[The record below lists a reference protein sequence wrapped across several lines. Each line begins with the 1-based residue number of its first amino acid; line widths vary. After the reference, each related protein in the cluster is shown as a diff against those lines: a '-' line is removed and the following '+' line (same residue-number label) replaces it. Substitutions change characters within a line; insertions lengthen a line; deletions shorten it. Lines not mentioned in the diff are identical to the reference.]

1 MDKYDRLMQEIV
13 AYLQGTWLAKA
24 PDNNYRFHDRGPIS
38 GSSEAEI
45 EEAEQHVGKKLPA
58 ALKAWYRVAG
68 KVPPYLNDHDA
79 DYSLDDLLRTQE
91 TVVDMMEE
99 ATYDWRPKKEYL
111 PFSHRLGEQFMFVDV
126 TGKDANDPPVFLY
139 WEGTEEQV
147 AVSLTC
153 YIRELWLGWL
163 DFNPQHQ
170 ENLREIWRRTKTRDE
185 ELLRIQL
192 VRALRSDAY
201 QFRKQLIEKIHQE
214 DLAHDEIT
222 GPRQFQE
229 RWLEAFSKSE
239 VWQKMQSEGLR
250 MPYGWITPPA

>member
-68 KVPPYLNDHDA
+68 KVPPYFYDYDMDLSIKDFLNA
-79 DYSLDDLLRTQE
+79 QETAVELTQE
-91 TVVDMMEE
+91 
-99 ATYDWRPKKEYL
+99 EYAEWQLTDNIL
-111 PFSHRLGEQFMFVDV
+111 PFSQRIGEQFLFVD
-126 TGKDANDPPVFLY
+126 TALGEAEDPPVFHCM
-139 WEGTEEQV
+139 EGEHPTPVTV
-147 AVSLTC
+147 AFSC
-153 YIRELWLGWL
+153 YIREAWLQWL
-163 DFNPQHQ
+163 NVS
-170 ENLREIWRRTKTRDE
+170 NE
-185 ELLRIQL
+185 EPLTHSQL
-192 VRALRSDAY
+192 VEVLRTEANE
-201 QFRKQLIEKIHQE
+201 FRCQLIERVHHE
-214 DLAHDEIT
+214 DLTHDEIT

-239 VWQKMQSEGLR
+239 VWNRMQSEGLR